1 MSAVGSNIFNNQCP
15 LQDTFQSP
23 AHGGLCSVA
32 NTLLPNSYDHPTDSS
47 TTRSFGFGMGYPGTL
62 HQAKT
67 PPIPTPQ
74 ECDQGHQPSNNQ
86 HRHFHQHPHQ
96 SPRDQHVR
104 PSQLP
109 PLDLSSSLAHSMGS
123 DNDNGSALSIPKSS
137 HPSKTNKSPNGRNPR
152 GGAMSLSPLPTNKR
166 QVEKKPPLACL
177 FCRGRKI
184 ACGAP
189 LPGSLDKTCK

>member
-1 MSAVGSNIFNNQCP
+1 MSAVGSNIFNNQYP
-15 LQDTFQSP
+15 PQDTFQLP
-23 AHGGLCSVA
+23 GHGGLRSVA
-32 NTLLPNSYDHPTDSS
+32 NTLSPNSYDHLTDSS
-47 TTRSFGFGMGYPGTL
+47 MTRSF
-62 HQAKT
+62 A
-67 PPIPTPQ
+67 PPIRTPQ
-74 ECDQGHQPSNNQ
+74 ECDQGHQPSNSP

-123 DNDNGSALSIPKSS
+123 DNDDGSALSRPKSS
-137 HPSKTNKSPNGRNPR
+137 RPSKTNKSPNGLSWRRNPW
-152 GGAMSLSPLPTNKR
+152 GGAMRLSPLPTNKH